1 MLDSLGA
8 IKELYEASKGGEVL
22 AAINHAAKMTTSTL
36 PFTGFSRSQIRSI
49 PTRYPPRSYPNL
61 GFLGSC
67 AVILTFRGRFF
78 LLRSPN
84 GYAKGRRCFNSGF
97 NP

>member
-49 PTRYPPRSYPNL
+49 PTRYDVLALLVARSLLLALEWPL
-61 GFLGSC
+61 G
-67 AVILTFRGRFF
+67 AH
-78 LLRSPN
+78 
-84 GYAKGRRCFNSGF
+84 
-97 NP
+97 

>member
-49 PTRYPPRSYPNL
+49 PTRYDVCVAN
-61 GFLGSC
+61 FC
-67 AVILTFRGRFF
+67 E
-78 LLRSPN
+78 LLRLIN
-84 GYAKGRRCFNSGF
+84 QITGRNVPPGVVTEVLRGM
-97 NP
+97 

>member
-49 PTRYPPRSYPNL
+49 PTRYDVTAAFPAEAFFTSPPTKNHQ
-61 GFLGSC
+61 
-67 AVILTFRGRFF
+67 T
-78 LLRSPN
+78 
-84 GYAKGRRCFNSGF
+84 
-97 NP
+97 

>member
-49 PTRYPPRSYPNL
+49 PTRYDVLVSL
-61 GFLGSC
+61 AHS
-67 AVILTFRGRFF
+67 TM
-78 LLRSPN
+78 
-84 GYAKGRRCFNSGF
+84 
-97 NP
+97 

>member
-49 PTRYPPRSYPNL
+49 PTRYDVTMWEPNFGFSFTHGATGAGLHRPLASYCEL
-61 GFLGSC
+61 S
-67 AVILTFRGRFF
+67 
-78 LLRSPN
+78 
-84 GYAKGRRCFNSGF
+84 KGR
-97 NP
+97 

>member
-49 PTRYPPRSYPNL
+49 PTRYDVHIEPVRLHNACITACNFKDAGPISANQK
-61 GFLGSC
+61 
-67 AVILTFRGRFF
+67 
-78 LLRSPN
+78 LR
-84 GYAKGRRCFNSGF
+84 YR
-97 NP
+97 

>member
-22 AAINHAAKMTTSTL
+22 AAINHAAKMTISTL

-49 PTRYPPRSYPNL
+49 PTRYDVRRARSFGTCSYKGYLASDERKHRRTAAEAYLFNL
-61 GFLGSC
+61 QMMDK
-67 AVILTFRGRFF
+67 I
-78 LLRSPN
+78 
-84 GYAKGRRCFNSGF
+84 Y
-97 NP
+97 

>member
-49 PTRYPPRSYPNL
+49 PTRYDVYSFGTCGY
-61 GFLGSC
+61 G
-67 AVILTFRGRFF
+67 AILLPIERTK
-78 LLRSPN
+78 SE
-84 GYAKGRRCFNSGF
+84 
-97 NP
+97 

>member
-49 PTRYPPRSYPNL
+49 PTRYDVTLVDDYSTRSQE
-61 GFLGSC
+61 GGSGS
-67 AVILTFRGRFF
+67 FRFSWAG
-78 LLRSPN
+78 
-84 GYAKGRRCFNSGF
+84 
-97 NP
+97 

>member
-49 PTRYPPRSYPNL
+49 PTRYDVVWLQGGLDPNKISGL
-61 GFLGSC
+61 GVDFGHLVRCLLLGNKDAACKPSM
-67 AVILTFRGRFF
+67 IFR
-78 LLRSPN
+78 
-84 GYAKGRRCFNSGF
+84 
-97 NP
+97 

>member
-49 PTRYPPRSYPNL
+49 PTRYDVYTGGKDR
-61 GFLGSC
+61 
-67 AVILTFRGRFF
+67 
-78 LLRSPN
+78 
-84 GYAKGRRCFNSGF
+84 NSGLR
-97 NP
+97 